1 MWSALCVDAYA
12 TPAVNIWPKL
22 PMDEVLMSR
31 NRNRDATVARRIVA
45 LKRVMDTSLMEL
57 TEVEVLI
64 NAQCRRPREG
74 GELEKTR
81 LALTNVIVEMDVEL
95 KRLQSSVNRA
105 EQRKVGARSISSL
118 EAGTYR
124 SGT

>member
-1 MWSALCVDAYA
+1 
-12 TPAVNIWPKL
+12 
-22 PMDEVLMSR
+22 MSR
-31 NRNRDATVARRIVA
+31 SSNRDATVARRIVA

-64 NAQCRRPREG
+64 NARCRRPREG
-74 GELEKTR
+74 GELERTR

-105 EQRKVGARSISSL
+105 KHTKVGSRPISSL
-118 EAGTYR
+118 EAGTHR